1 MVNRVQQQKLSAFC
15 SDTQLRRLTRE
26 LATPLYLYDEKS
38 LLTNAQALFASF
50 SWNSGFREY
59 VPLRRCRNP
68 ALLRILHQAGCGAMC
83 SDFAQLQLAAQCGFS
98 GERLLYAPAVH
109 HLQAEALA
117 WRLDATWVID
127 GEYILPPKPPKR
139 VLLRYNPGGK
149 LRAAGKVLANFERVK
164 FGMRDDE
171 LLLMLR
177 RFAAQDTESIG
188 VMLSACENSL
198 DPAYYPAVA
207 QMLFKLCVR
216 VHEQLG
222 IRLHVC
228 NLSGGFGVSGRTEY
242 ASPEIETAAEKI
254 RTLYDEI
261 LTPAGLGDVQLQTTL
276 DRYLLA
282 NAAVLISEVLAVR
295 ERELPTCFIDAVF
308 EQSMLTGNR
317 HPVSSLTTRKKT
329 ELALYCV
336 VGCQDSLR
344 GGLGEGCVLPQ
355 TQAGD
360 RLVIH
365 TAGHDAIPNGTPVYL
380 LRPDG
385 TLDEI

>member
-1 MVNRVQQQKLSAFC
+1 MVNRVQQRKLSAFC
-15 SDTQLRRLTRE
+15 SDTQLRRLTQGI
-26 LATPLYLYDEKS
+26 ATPLYLYDEKS

-50 SWNSGFREY
+50 SWNPGFREF

-68 ALLRILHQAGCGAMC
+68 ALLRILYAAGCGAMC
-83 SDFAQLQLAAQCGFS
+83 SDLAQLQLAEQCNFS

-109 HLQAEALA
+109 HPQAEALA
-117 WRLDATWVID
+117 WQLDATWVID

-139 VLLRYNPGGK
+139 VILRYNPGGK
-149 LRAAGKVLANFERVK
+149 LRAGGKTLANFDRVK

-171 LLLMLR
+171 LLHMVR
-177 RFAAQDTESIG
+177 CFAAQDTESIG

-207 QMLFKLCVR
+207 QMLFMLCVQVR
-216 VHEQLG
+216 EQLG

-228 NLSGGFGVSGRTEY
+228 NLGGGFGVSGRTEY

-261 LTPAGLGDVQLQTTL
+261 LSPAGLEDVHMQTTL

-282 NAAVLISEVLAVR
+282 NAAVLVSGVLAVR

-308 EQSMLTGNR
+308 EQSMLSGNR
-317 HPVSSLTTRKKT
+317 HPVSSLTARKNT

-344 GGLGEGCVLPQ
+344 GGLGEGCVLPK
-355 TQAGD
+355 TRAGD

-365 TAGHDAIPNGTPVYL
+365 TAGLDEIPISTPVYL
-380 LRPDG
+380 LRLDG